1 MNELDT
7 RAERFLES
15 IRAEG
20 EAACAA
26 IREETEREVTG
37 RLDET
42 RRAENARVERTLRF
56 ETERAR
62 TRANRDLSAARMA
75 ARAKLADQRQKIADE
90 TFAKAK
96 AQLVDFAASD
106 KYAAWLQTEAA
117 ALAEALGENANLSV
131 RSIDLPLLKGV
142 KLPAGTTLTADD
154 SIELGG
160 LKGANAAKG
169 LAADDTL
176 AARLNAQHE
185 WFLENAGLEINI

>member
-1 MNELDT
+1 M
-7 RAERFLES
+7 
-15 IRAEG
+15 
-20 EAACAA
+20 
-26 IREETEREVTG
+26 
-37 RLDET
+37 
-42 RRAENARVERTLRF
+42 ERTLRF

-90 TFAKAK
+90 TFAKARE
-96 AQLVDFAASD
+96 QLAAFAAGD
-106 KYAAWLQTEAA
+106 GYAAWLQGETA

-160 LKGANAAKG
+160 LKGENAAKG

-176 AARLNAQHE
+176 AARLNAQHD
-185 WFLENAGLEINI
+185 WFLKNAGLEINI

>member
-7 RAERFLES
+7 RAGRFLDS

-26 IREETEREVTG
+26 IKE
-37 RLDET
+37 
-42 RRAENARVERTLRF
+42 

-75 ARAKLADQRQKIADE
+75 ARATLAAQRQQIADE

-96 AQLVDFAASD
+96 AQLADFAASD

-117 ALAEALGENANLSV
+117 ALAEALGEGAQLAA
-131 RSIDLPLLKGV
+131 RTADLPLLQNV
-142 KLPAGTTLTADD
+142 KLPVGAALTADD
-154 SIELGG
+154 SIAIGG
-160 LKGANAAKG
+160 LKGANPAKG

-176 AARLNAQHE
+176 AARLDAQHE
-185 WFLENAGLEINI
+185 WFLQNAGLEINI

>member
-7 RAERFLES
+7 RAERFLDS

-26 IREETEREVTG
+26 IREETERAINSQ
-37 RLDET
+37 LDET
-42 RRAENARVERTLRF
+42 RRTENTRVERTLRF
-56 ETERAR
+56 ETERAK

-90 TFAKAK
+90 TFAKARE
-96 AQLVDFAASD
+96 QLAAFAAGD
-106 KYAAWLQTEAA
+106 GYAVWLQGETA

-160 LKGANAAKG
+160 LKGENAAKG

-176 AARLNAQHE
+176 AARLNAQHD
-185 WFLENAGLEINI
+185 WFLKNAGLEINI

>member
-7 RAERFLES
+7 RAERFLDS

-26 IREETEREVTG
+26 IKEETERAINSQ
-37 RLDET
+37 LDET
-42 RRAENARVERTLRF
+42 RKAENARVERTLRF

-75 ARAKLADQRQKIADE
+75 ARATLAAQRQQIAAD

-96 AQLVDFAASD
+96 AQLADFAAGD
-106 KYAAWLQTEAA
+106 NYAAWLQTEAA
-117 ALAEALGENANLSV
+117 ALAEALGEGAQLSA
-131 RSIDLPLLKGV
+131 RTADLLLLQSA
-142 KLPAGTTLTADD
+142 KLPAGIQLTADD
-154 SIELGG
+154 SIEIGG
-160 LKGANAAKG
+160 LKGANPAKG

-176 AARLNAQHE
+176 AVRLDAQHD